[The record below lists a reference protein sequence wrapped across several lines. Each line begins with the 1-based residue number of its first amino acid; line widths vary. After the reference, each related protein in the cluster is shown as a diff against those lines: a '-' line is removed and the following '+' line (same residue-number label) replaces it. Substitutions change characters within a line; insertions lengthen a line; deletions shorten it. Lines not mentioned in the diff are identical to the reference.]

1 MRCEDTSAKLADYLG
16 GTLSDAERQALE
28 SHAASC
34 PTCREEIEGARE
46 MWQRLGRMRSSA
58 PDTHAMRARF
68 DAMMADA
75 VREQEVASEGAASA
89 STAGAAV
96 DVVDARA
103 PRFAGE
109 SAAPGEP
116 PQNPATAL
124 RSAPPPTRGRAS
136 RWMRRHRAMRPLL
149 QAAAAAILVVVG
161 IQAGRQMSTPAPA
174 VTATAPDVIAL
185 RDEVRDLRQMVTLSL
200 MQQQSVTERL
210 KGVSWSNQL
219 DQPGNEVVS
228 ALIDTLMHDANVN
241 VRLASI
247 DALKRFAT
255 REVVRS
261 AAVQALDTQNSPLVQ
276 MALID
281 FVVETQ
287 DREALDTL
295 RKLSRDDQAN
305 EAVRVR
311 ASWGIDHLEAA

>member
-1 MRCEDTSAKLADYLG
+1 MRCEDTSAKLADYLA

-34 PTCREEIEGARE
+34 PACREEIEGASE
-46 MWQRLGRMRSSA
+46 MWQRLGRLRTDA
-58 PDTHAMRARF
+58 PDAAAMRTRF

-75 VREQEVASEGAASA
+75 VRETSA
-89 STAGAAV
+89 G
-96 DVVDARA
+96 
-103 PRFAGE
+103 
-109 SAAPGEP
+109 GEP
-116 PQNPATAL
+116 HV
-124 RSAPPPTRGRAS
+124 RSAPPAARGQAS
-136 RWMRRHRAMRPLL
+136 RWMRRHRTVRPLL

-161 IQAGRQMSTPAPA
+161 IQVGRQMSTPTPTVA
-174 VTATAPDVIAL
+174 ATAPDVTAL

-219 DQPGNEVVS
+219 DQPGNEVVV
-228 ALIDTLMHDANVN
+228 ALIDTLMHDPNVN

-261 AAVQALDTQNSPLVQ
+261 AAVQALDNTQSSPLVQ

-287 DREALDTL
+287 DREALDAL
-295 RKLSRDDQAN
+295 RKLSRDDEAN
-305 EAVRVR
+305 EAVRAR

>member
-1 MRCEDTSAKLADYLG
+1 MRCEDTVSAKLADYLA
-16 GTLSDAERQALE
+16 GTLSEAERQALE
-28 SHAASC
+28 SHARDCA
-34 PTCREEIEGARE
+34 TCREELEGARE
-46 MWQRLGRMRSSA
+46 MWQRLGRMRA
-58 PDTHAMRARF
+58 AEPDTQAMRARF

-75 VREQEVASEGAASA
+75 I
-89 STAGAAV
+89 AGAA
-96 DVVDARA
+96 A
-103 PRFAGE
+103 PT
-109 SAAPGEP
+109 SATGDGAPTPPGASPPSATGEP
-116 PQNPATAL
+116 RVRT
-124 RSAPPPTRGRAS
+124 APPSARSRAS

-149 QAAAAAILVVVG
+149 QAVAAAILVVVG
-161 IQAGRQMSTPAPA
+161 IQVGRQMSAPTPS
-174 VTATAPDVIAL
+174 VSAPDVTAL
-185 RDEVRDLRQMVTLSL
+185 RDEVRDLRQMVTISL

-210 KGVSWSNQL
+210 KGVSWSSQL

-247 DALKRFAT
+247 DALKRFAE

-261 AAVQALDTQNSPLVQ
+261 AAVRALDTQKSPLVQ

-287 DREALDTL
+287 DREALETL
-295 RKLSRDDQAN
+295 RRLSRDDQAN
-305 EAVRVR
+305 EAVRAR